1 MVQTVENSIATLL
14 EHVSEI
20 EDICKKEGFGAEI
33 VRTGY
38 TG

>member
-1 MVQTVENSIATLL
+1 
-14 EHVSEI
+14 VSEI